1 MSVVEKVIKN
11 NKYVFFE
18 WYQNGELHAV
28 YCGPSGEAYSWIS
41 ARTRLL
47 AYLKEKLAEIDAR
60 VKLVQ
65 ASLEAG
71 TMHIANGNHQ

>member
-18 WYQNGELHAV
+18 WYENGKLHAV
-28 YCGPSGEAYSWIS
+28 YCGPGDEAYSWIL
-41 ARTRLL
+41 ARTKLL
-47 AYLKEKLAEIDAR
+47 AYLKEKLTEIDAR
-60 VKLVQ
+60 IKLVQ

-71 TMHIANGNHQ
+71 ITYIANGNHQ